1 MGWLRN
7 PWVHRVLGLALGG
20 IFLYAA
26 ADKILNPQSLV
37 TIIWGYRILPPGP
50 INLMAIYMPW
60 LEVLIGLALVTGYKR
75 RAGAIWGT
83 GLLTLF
89 TVALLINAVRGL
101 NVACGC
107 FSTSAQD
114 VHNAWML
121 VLRDLPMLLAAAIL
135 AFAPPR
141 HGEVPRPAGPTATR
155 R

>member
-1 MGWLRN
+1 MHWLRS
-7 PWVHRVLGLALGG
+7 PWLHRAVGLVLGG

-26 ADKILNPQSLV
+26 HDKILNPQSLV

-50 INLMAIYMPW
+50 INLVAIYMPW
-60 LEVLIGLALVTGYKR
+60 LEALIGLALVTGVKR
-75 RAGAIWGT
+75 QAAAIWAT
-83 GLLTLF
+83 ALLSLF
-89 TVALLINAVRGL
+89 TAALLINAIRGF

-114 VHNAWML
+114 VHNAWLL
-121 VLRDLPMLLAAAIL
+121 VLRDVPMLLAAAVL

-141 HGEVPRPAGPTATR
+141 REDAGRPSGPAALR